1 MQSSTSPAP
10 DPPQLAVVD
19 DAQSPLLEA
28 EEADAFYIN
37 DPDFITKRQ
46 YRIEQI
52 KFHILQKLNLKTA
65 PNVSGVVESSNPSFK
80 ELKDKVDKS
89 SDKIHYDNGYQQDMP
104 QEFNEKKIFIPV
116 EESEYNLLHARG
128 YKL

>member
-10 DPPQLAVVD
+10 DPPQVAVVD
-19 DAQSPLLEA
+19 DAQSPLLES
-28 EEADAFYIN
+28 EETEAVYIN

-52 KFHILQKLNLKTA
+52 KYHILQKLNLKTA

-89 SDKIHYDNGYQQDMP
+89 SDKKRYDNDYQQDMP

-116 EESEYNLLHARG
+116 EESE
-128 YKL
+128 